1 MWRGGGVELA
11 RGLTVRPTLSCVR
24 LAIIVVASAVTPKT
38 RGAAL
43 FRNIR
48 TRRTPLCTLI
58 FDIRVLETSCA
69 CQKRQWKCA
78 STASTNEP
86 TPHALAP
93 LRPARH
99 PANMLMPIWF
109 VVVTWRRCRASART
123 YAQRMDRR
131 MRWSEVEMRAT
142 EVPSAALQFERQRHL
157 QIHPLRDFVFVV
169 AAGAVVVGT
178 RLQTPPHALALGLRR
193 LRQPRA
199 ARPSCT
205 SHLRSASRPTHRSFA
220 AGSGSSA
227 R

>member
-1 MWRGGGVELA
+1 MDRCTGGATLGACVLLTLRVGCIGLSGHDPHPSRVSLEAGQFGRMATWHVERVGRVCCVDHGWGLG
-11 RGLTVRPTLSCVR
+11 RGLTVRQVLSCVR
-24 LAIIVVASAVTPKT
+24 LAIIVVASAITPKT

-43 FRNIR
+43 FRNVR

-99 PANMLMPIWF
+99 PANMLIPIGF

-123 YAQRMDRR
+123 YAQRMDSRT
-131 MRWSEVEMRAT
+131 RWSEV
-142 EVPSAALQFERQRHL
+142 
-157 QIHPLRDFVFVV
+157 
-169 AAGAVVVGT
+169 
-178 RLQTPPHALALGLRR
+178 
-193 LRQPRA
+193 
-199 ARPSCT
+199 
-205 SHLRSASRPTHRSFA
+205 
-220 AGSGSSA
+220 
-227 R
+227 